1 MKAAPEGD
9 AMFIRPNWRD
19 SEPYEELL
27 EPGYWNFIA
36 WEFLRRNPDYQ
47 KDVDVFNADWGDKQ
61 IDDDPERFDYWCKF
75 AEDKW
80 KINRFIS
87 VNPRIS
93 VNGDE
98 HEEFDGGDFVHSSGR
113 DDGFKRIGFRNI
125 IEGPLVLIP
134 VDLSRPLKEL
144 EAHFKW
150 AVQRLRE
157 EGIKQGTVMPR
168 TSRVLASRVYV
179 EHLRILDAFAAG
191 ATAQEIGEVLSPGA
205 INDPE
210 ARQRDKRIKAAHKA
224 ALKMQDGGYRALL

>member
-1 MKAAPEGD
+1 
-9 AMFIRPNWRD
+9 MFIRPNWRD
-19 SEPYEELL
+19 LGPYKELL
-27 EPGYWNFIA
+27 EPGCCHFIA

-75 AEDKW
+75 IEDKW
-80 KINRFIS
+80 LICLPVETNGHGFNGFEFTDSYLDRPNSFKS
-87 VNPRIS
+87 V
-93 VNGDE
+93 
-98 HEEFDGGDFVHSSGR
+98 
-113 DDGFKRIGFRNI
+113 GFKNI

-134 VDLSRPLKEL
+134 VDLSKPLKEL
-144 EAHFKW
+144 EAGFKW
-150 AVQRLRE
+150 VVQRLRE
-157 EGIKQGTVMPR
+157 EGIKQGTVIPR

-179 EHLRILDAFAAG
+179 EQLRILDAFAAG
-191 ATAQEIGEVLSPGA
+191 ATAREIGDLLTPGA